1 MLVLTRKVDQSI
13 DIGDDIRVV
22 VVAIDGDK
30 VKLGIVAPQ
39 DRAIKRSGAAKQ
51 RRP

>member
-13 DIGDDIRVV
+13 DIGDDVRVV

-39 DRAIKRSGAAKQ
+39 ERAIKRSGAAK
-51 RRP
+51 RRA